1 MLGWMRK
8 NLLRRE
14 TRRWVD
20 EGLVE
25 PFQAERILNRYGTSL
40 NDTAPSAL
48 GLLTGLA
55 GLFAGLALLLLVS
68 ANWEQLP
75 RLARFAGLVTLTAVL
90 NGWGVLRLAR
100 AGSGSGGG
108 LLFLG
113 GFAYGASIMLTGQM
127 YHLGEHFPNGLLLWA
142 LGLVPLTL
150 LSGGRLLALQGLAVA
165 VAWMLLE
172 YRFAAPWLM
181 PLFLAVAFW
190 VAWRRRVAGLALA
203 TLAATALWLNL
214 MLAWVYATDFGPQA
228 QEGMISFNLGLLVL
242 AGALAARP
250 AWWSAGAGNWMP
262 RLTVLAILP
271 FTFVDGWEHY
281 LAYAWTWLDPGL
293 WAALVALLAAALLGR
308 PLVAPAVAALLIAVH
323 TGGVPDQ
330 ALVWAVASN
339 LLLLLLAMHWMRRGL
354 LEGEGGLYVTGLVAI
369 LILALLRYL
378 DLIGGYLG
386 AAGLFLGMAALL
398 FVAGRYWRRRE
409 ARS

>member
-1 MLGWMRK
+1 MLSWMRK

-40 NDTAPSAL
+40 NDAGPSAL

-90 NGWGVLRLAR
+90 NAWGVVRLVR
-100 AGSGSGGG
+100 AGTGGG
-108 LLFLG
+108 LLLLG

-127 YHLGEHFPNGLLLWA
+127 YHLGEHFPNGLLLWT
-142 LGLVPLTL
+142 LGLVPMTL
-150 LSGGRLLALQGLAVA
+150 LSGGRLLALLGLAVA
-165 VAWMLLE
+165 AAWMLLE

-181 PLFLAVAFW
+181 PLFLATAFW
-190 VAWRRRVAGLALA
+190 VAWRRRVAGLAL
-203 TLAATALWLNL
+203 LALVATAVWLNL

-250 AWWSAGAGNWMP
+250 GGWNAGAGNWMP
-262 RLTVLAILP
+262 RLTVLVILP
-271 FTFVDGWEHY
+271 FTFVDGWQHY

-293 WAALVALLAAALLGR
+293 WAALLALLAAALLGR
-308 PLVAPAVAALLIAVH
+308 PLVALAVAVLLIAVH

-330 ALVWAVASN
+330 ALAWAVASN

-354 LEGEGGLYVTGLVAI
+354 LDGEGGLYFTGLIAI
-369 LILALLRYL
+369 LTLALLRYL

-386 AAGLFLGMAALL
+386 AAGLFLVMAALL

-409 ARS
+409 VRP

>member
-40 NDTAPSAL
+40 NDAGPSAL

-100 AGSGSGGG
+100 AGSGGG

-409 ARS
+409 ARL

>member
-40 NDTAPSAL
+40 NDTGPSAL

-100 AGSGSGGG
+100 AGSGGG

-127 YHLGEHFPNGLLLWA
+127 YHLGEHFPNGLLLWT

-190 VAWRRRVAGLALA
+190 VAWRRRVAGLAVA
-203 TLAATALWLNL
+203 ALAATAVWLNL

>member
-1 MLGWMRK
+1 MLSWMRK

-40 NDTAPSAL
+40 NDAGPSAL
-48 GLLTGLA
+48 GLLTSLA

-100 AGSGSGGG
+100 AGTGGG

-203 TLAATALWLNL
+203 ALAATAVWLNL

-250 AWWSAGAGNWMP
+250 GWWSAGDVNWMP

-354 LEGEGGLYVTGLVAI
+354 LEGEGGLYVTGLIAI
-369 LILALLRYL
+369 LTLALLRYL

-386 AAGLFLGMAALL
+386 AAGLFLVMAALM

>member
-1 MLGWMRK
+1 MLSWMRK
-8 NLLRRE
+8 TLLRRE

-25 PFQAERILNRYGTSL
+25 PSQAERILNRYGLSL
-40 NDTAPSAL
+40 NDAGPSAL
-48 GLLTGLA
+48 GLLSGLA

-100 AGSGSGGG
+100 AGTGGG

-181 PLFLAVAFW
+181 PLFLTVALW

-203 TLAATALWLNL
+203 AMAATALWLNL
-214 MLAWVYATDFGPQA
+214 MLAWVYATDFGPQV

-250 AWWSAGAGNWMP
+250 SWWHAGAGDWMP

-293 WAALVALLAAALLGR
+293 WAALVALLAAAVLGR
-308 PLVAPAVAALLIAVH
+308 PLVALAVAVLLIAVH

-330 ALVWAVASN
+330 ALVWAVAAN

-354 LEGEGGLYVTGLVAI
+354 QEGEGGLYVTGLVAI
-369 LILALLRYL
+369 LTLALLRYL

-398 FVAGRYWRRRE
+398 FVAGRHWRRRE
-409 ARS
+409 TRS

>member
-40 NDTAPSAL
+40 NDTGPSAL

-100 AGSGSGGG
+100 AGTGGG

-127 YHLGEHFPNGLLLWA
+127 YHLGEHFPNGLLLWT

-203 TLAATALWLNL
+203 ALAATAVWLNL

-293 WAALVALLAAALLGR
+293 WAALVALLAAALLGW

-330 ALVWAVASN
+330 ALVWAVAAN

-354 LEGEGGLYVTGLVAI
+354 LEGEGGQPGDIEAAL

>member
-1 MLGWMRK
+1 MLSWMRK
-8 NLLRRE
+8 TLLRRE

-25 PFQAERILNRYGTSL
+25 PSQAERILNRYGLSL
-40 NDTAPSAL
+40 NDAGPSAL
-48 GLLTGLA
+48 GLLSGLA

-100 AGSGSGGG
+100 AGSGGG

-181 PLFLAVAFW
+181 PLFLAVALW

-203 TLAATALWLNL
+203 AMAATALWLNL
-214 MLAWVYATDFGPQA
+214 MLAWVYATDFGPQV

-250 AWWSAGAGNWMP
+250 SWWHAGAGDWMP

-293 WAALVALLAAALLGR
+293 WAALVALLAAAVLGR
-308 PLVAPAVAALLIAVH
+308 PLVALAVAVLLIAVH

-330 ALVWAVASN
+330 ALVWAVAAN

-354 LEGEGGLYVTGLVAI
+354 QEGEGGLYVTGLVAI
-369 LILALLRYL
+369 LTLALLRYL

-398 FVAGRYWRRRE
+398 FVAGRHWRRRE
-409 ARS
+409 TRS

>member
-40 NDTAPSAL
+40 NDAGPSAL
-48 GLLTGLA
+48 GLLTSLA

-100 AGSGSGGG
+100 AGTGGG

-250 AWWSAGAGNWMP
+250 GWWSAGDVNWMP

-409 ARS
+409 ARL

>member
-40 NDTAPSAL
+40 NDAGPSAL

-100 AGSGSGGG
+100 AGTGGG

-354 LEGEGGLYVTGLVAI
+354 LEGEGGLYVTGLIAI
-369 LILALLRYL
+369 LTLALLRYL

-386 AAGLFLGMAALL
+386 AAGLFLVMAALM

>member
-1 MLGWMRK
+1 MLSWMRK

-40 NDTAPSAL
+40 NDAGPSAL

-75 RLARFAGLVTLTAVL
+75 RLARFAGLATLTAVL

-100 AGSGSGGG
+100 AGTGGG

-203 TLAATALWLNL
+203 ALAATAVWLNL
-214 MLAWVYATDFGPQA
+214 TLAWVYATDFGPQA

-250 AWWSAGAGNWMP
+250 GWWSAGAGNWMP

-308 PLVAPAVAALLIAVH
+308 PLVALAVAVLLIAVH

-354 LEGEGGLYVTGLVAI
+354 LEGEGGLYVTGLIAI
-369 LILALLRYL
+369 LTLALLRYL

-386 AAGLFLGMAALL
+386 AAGLFLVMAALM
-398 FVAGRYWRRRE
+398 FVAGRHWRRRE

>member
-40 NDTAPSAL
+40 KDTGPSAL

-100 AGSGSGGG
+100 AGSGGG

>member
-1 MLGWMRK
+1 MLSWMRK
-8 NLLRRE
+8 TLLRRE

-25 PFQAERILNRYGTSL
+25 PSQAERILNRYGLSL
-40 NDTAPSAL
+40 NDAGPSAL
-48 GLLTGLA
+48 GLLSGLA

-100 AGSGSGGG
+100 AGTGGG

>member
-20 EGLVE
+20 EDLIE

-40 NDTAPSAL
+40 KDTGPSAL

-100 AGSGSGGG
+100 AGSGGG

>member
-1 MLGWMRK
+1 MLSWMRK

-40 NDTAPSAL
+40 NDTGPSAL

-100 AGSGSGGG
+100 AGTGGG

-127 YHLGEHFPNGLLLWA
+127 YHLGEHFPNGLLLWT

-203 TLAATALWLNL
+203 ALAATAVWLNL

-293 WAALVALLAAALLGR
+293 WAALVALLAAALLGW

-354 LEGEGGLYVTGLVAI
+354 LEGEGGLYVTGLIAI
-369 LILALLRYL
+369 LTLALLRYL

>member
-1 MLGWMRK
+1 MLSWMRK

-40 NDTAPSAL
+40 SDAGPSAL

-75 RLARFAGLVTLTAVL
+75 RLARFAGLVTLTAAL

-100 AGSGSGGG
+100 NGSGGG

-142 LGLVPLTL
+142 LGLVALTL

-190 VAWRRRVAGLALA
+190 VGRRHRVAGLALA

-250 AWWSAGAGNWMP
+250 GWWNAGAGHWMP

-271 FTFVDGWEHY
+271 FTFVDGWERY

-308 PLVAPAVAALLIAVH
+308 PLVALAVAALLIAVH

-339 LLLLLLAMHWMRRGL
+339 LLLLLLAIHWMRRGL
-354 LEGEGGLYVTGLVAI
+354 LDGEGGLYFTGLIAI
-369 LILALLRYL
+369 LTLALLRYL

-386 AAGLFLGMAALL
+386 AAGLFLVMAALL
-398 FVAGRYWRRRE
+398 FLAGRHWRRRG
-409 ARS
+409 ADS

>member
-1 MLGWMRK
+1 MLSWMRK

-25 PFQAERILNRYGTSL
+25 PFQAERILNRYGASL
-40 NDTAPSAL
+40 NDAGPSAL

-90 NGWGVLRLAR
+90 NAWGVVRLVR
-100 AGSGSGGG
+100 AGTGGG
-108 LLFLG
+108 LLLLG

-127 YHLGEHFPNGLLLWA
+127 YHLGEHFPNGLLLWT
-142 LGLVPLTL
+142 LGLVPMTL
-150 LSGGRLLALQGLAVA
+150 LSGGRLLALLGLAVA
-165 VAWMLLE
+165 AAWMLLE

-181 PLFLAVAFW
+181 PLFLATAFW
-190 VAWRRRVAGLALA
+190 VAWRRRVAGLAL
-203 TLAATALWLNL
+203 LALVATAVWLNL

-250 AWWSAGAGNWMP
+250 GGWNAGAGNWMP
-262 RLTVLAILP
+262 RLTVLVILP
-271 FTFVDGWEHY
+271 FTFVDGWQHY

-293 WAALVALLAAALLGR
+293 WAALLALLAAALLGR
-308 PLVAPAVAALLIAVH
+308 PLVALAVAVLLIAVH

-330 ALVWAVASN
+330 ALAWAVASN

-354 LEGEGGLYVTGLVAI
+354 LDGEGGLYFTGLIAI
-369 LILALLRYL
+369 LTLALLRYL

-386 AAGLFLGMAALL
+386 AAGLFLVMAALL

-409 ARS
+409 VRP

>member
-1 MLGWMRK
+1 MLGWMRN

-40 NDTAPSAL
+40 NDAGPSAL

-100 AGSGSGGG
+100 AGSGGG

-203 TLAATALWLNL
+203 ALAATAVWLNL

>member
-1 MLGWMRK
+1 MLDWMRK

-14 TRRWVD
+14 ARHWLD
-20 EGLVE
+20 EGLIE

-40 NDTAPSAL
+40 DATGPSLL
-48 GLLTGLA
+48 GMLTGLA

-75 RLARFAGLVTLTAVL
+75 RLTRYAGLVALTAAL
-90 NGWGVLRLAR
+90 NGWGVLRLVR
-100 AGSGSGGG
+100 DGTGGG

-113 GFAYGASIMLTGQM
+113 GFAYGASIMLVGQM

-142 LGLVPLTL
+142 LGLAPLTL

-165 VAWMLLE
+165 LAWMLLE

-190 VAWRRRVAGLALA
+190 VARRRRFAGLALA
-203 TLAATALWLNL
+203 ALAATAVWLNL

-250 AWWSAGAGNWMP
+250 GWWTAGAANWMP

-293 WAALVALLAAALLGR
+293 WAALAALVVAALLGR
-308 PLVAPAVAALLIAVH
+308 PLVALTVAVLLVAVH

-330 ALVWAVASN
+330 ALVWAVAAN
-339 LLLLLLAMHWMRRGL
+339 LLLLLLAIHWMRRGL
-354 LEGEGGLYVTGLVAI
+354 AEGEGGLYFTGLIAI
-369 LILALLRYL
+369 LTLALLRYL

-386 AAGLFLGMAALL
+386 AAGLFLLMAVLL
-398 FVAGRYWRRRE
+398 FAAGRHWRRRGE
-409 ARS
+409 AS

>member
-100 AGSGSGGG
+100 AGSGSG

>member
-40 NDTAPSAL
+40 NDTGPSAL

-100 AGSGSGGG
+100 AGSGGG

-293 WAALVALLAAALLGR
+293 WAALVALLAAALLGW

-409 ARS
+409 ARL

>member
-1 MLGWMRK
+1 MLSWMRK

-40 NDTAPSAL
+40 NDAGPSAL

-100 AGSGSGGG
+100 AGTGGG

-127 YHLGEHFPNGLLLWA
+127 YHLGEHFPNGLLLWT

-203 TLAATALWLNL
+203 ALAATAAWLNL

-250 AWWSAGAGNWMP
+250 GWWSAGAGNWMP

-308 PLVAPAVAALLIAVH
+308 PLVALAVAVLLIAVH

-330 ALVWAVASN
+330 ALVWAVAAN

-354 LEGEGGLYVTGLVAI
+354 LDGEGGLYFTGLIAI
-369 LILALLRYL
+369 LTLALLRYL

-386 AAGLFLGMAALL
+386 AAGLFLVMAALL

>member
-1 MLGWMRK
+1 MLSWMRK

-40 NDTAPSAL
+40 NDAGPSAL

-90 NGWGVLRLAR
+90 NGWGVLRLAC
-100 AGSGSGGG
+100 AGTGGG

-127 YHLGEHFPNGLLLWA
+127 YHLGEHFPNGLLLWT

-203 TLAATALWLNL
+203 ALAATAVWLNL

-250 AWWSAGAGNWMP
+250 GWWSAGAVNWMP

-308 PLVAPAVAALLIAVH
+308 PLVALAVAALLIAVH

-354 LEGEGGLYVTGLVAI
+354 LEGEGGLYVTGLIAI
-369 LILALLRYL
+369 LTLALLRYL

-386 AAGLFLGMAALL
+386 AAGLFLVMATLM

>member
-1 MLGWMRK
+1 MLGWMRN

-14 TRRWVD
+14 TRRWLD
-20 EGLVE
+20 EGLIE

-40 NDTAPSAL
+40 DAAGPSSL

-75 RLARFAGLVTLTAVL
+75 RLVRYAGLLSLTALL
-90 NGWGVLRLAR
+90 NGWGVLRLVR
-100 AGSGSGGG
+100 HGSGGG

-113 GFAYGASIMLTGQM
+113 GFAYGASIMLIGQM

-172 YRFAAPWLM
+172 YRFSAPWLM
-181 PLFLAVAFW
+181 PLFLAVAFR
-190 VAWRRRVAGLALA
+190 VAWRRRVGGLVLA
-203 TLAATALWLNL
+203 VLAATAVWLNL

-228 QEGMISFNLGLLVL
+228 EEGIISFNLGLLVL
-242 AGALAARP
+242 VGALAARP
-250 AWWSAGAGNWMP
+250 GWWSAGAVNGVP
-262 RLTVLAILP
+262 RLTALAILP
-271 FTFVDGWEHY
+271 FTFVDCWQHY

-293 WAALVALLAAALLGR
+293 WAALVALLVAAVLGR
-308 PLVAPAVAALLIAVH
+308 PLVALVMAALLIAVH

-330 ALVWAVASN
+330 ALLWAVATN

-354 LEGEGGLYVTGLVAI
+354 AEGEGGLYFTGLTTI
-369 LILALLRYL
+369 LVLALLRYL

-386 AAGLFLGMAALL
+386 AAGLFLVMAALL
-398 FVAGRYWRRRE
+398 FVAGRHWRRRE
-409 ARS
+409 VAP

>member
-1 MLGWMRK
+1 MLSWMRK

-40 NDTAPSAL
+40 NDAGPSAL

-100 AGSGSGGG
+100 AGSGGG

-127 YHLGEHFPNGLLLWA
+127 YHLGEHFPNGLLLWT

-250 AWWSAGAGNWMP
+250 GWWSAGAVNWMP

-308 PLVAPAVAALLIAVH
+308 PLVALAVAALLIAVH

-354 LEGEGGLYVTGLVAI
+354 LEGEGGLYVTGLIAI
-369 LILALLRYL
+369 LTLALLRYL

>member
-1 MLGWMRK
+1 MLSWMRK

-40 NDTAPSAL
+40 NDAGPSAL

-100 AGSGSGGG
+100 AGSGGG

-203 TLAATALWLNL
+203 ALAATAAWLNL

-250 AWWSAGAGNWMP
+250 GWWSAGAGNWMP

-308 PLVAPAVAALLIAVH
+308 PLVALAVAVLLIAVH

-330 ALVWAVASN
+330 ALVWAVAAN

-354 LEGEGGLYVTGLVAI
+354 LDGEGGLYFTGLIAI
-369 LILALLRYL
+369 LTLALLRYL

-386 AAGLFLGMAALL
+386 AAGLFLVMAALL

>member
-100 AGSGSGGG
+100 AGSGGG

>member
-100 AGSGSGGG
+100 ADSGGG

-409 ARS
+409 ARL

>member
-1 MLGWMRK
+1 MLSWMRK

-40 NDTAPSAL
+40 NDAGPSAL

-100 AGSGSGGG
+100 AGTGGG

-203 TLAATALWLNL
+203 ALAATAVWLNL

-250 AWWSAGAGNWMP
+250 GWWSAGAGNWMP

-308 PLVAPAVAALLIAVH
+308 PLVALAVAVLLIAVH

-354 LEGEGGLYVTGLVAI
+354 LEGEGGLYVTGLIAI
-369 LILALLRYL
+369 LTLALLRYL

-386 AAGLFLGMAALL
+386 AAGLFLVMAALM

>member
-100 AGSGSGGG
+100 AGTGGG

>member
-1 MLGWMRK
+1 MLSWMRK

-40 NDTAPSAL
+40 NDAGPSAL

-100 AGSGSGGG
+100 AGTGGG

-203 TLAATALWLNL
+203 ALAATAVWLNL

-250 AWWSAGAGNWMP
+250 GWWSAGAGNWMP

-308 PLVAPAVAALLIAVH
+308 PLVALAVAALLIAVH

-354 LEGEGGLYVTGLVAI
+354 LEGEGGLYVTGLIAI
-369 LILALLRYL
+369 LTLALLRYL

-386 AAGLFLGMAALL
+386 AAGLFLVMAALM

>member
-100 AGSGSGGG
+100 ADSGGG

-271 FTFVDGWEHY
+271 FTFVDGWERY

-308 PLVAPAVAALLIAVH
+308 PLVALAVAALLIAVH

-339 LLLLLLAMHWMRRGL
+339 LLLLLLAIHWMRRGL
-354 LEGEGGLYVTGLVAI
+354 LDGEGGLYFTGLIAI
-369 LILALLRYL
+369 LTLALLRYL

-386 AAGLFLGMAALL
+386 AAGLFLVMAALL
-398 FVAGRYWRRRE
+398 FLAGRHWRRRG
-409 ARS
+409 ADS

>member
-1 MLGWMRK
+1 MLSWMRK

-25 PFQAERILNRYGTSL
+25 PFQAERILNRYGASL
-40 NDTAPSAL
+40 NDAGPSAL

-90 NGWGVLRLAR
+90 NVWGVVRLVR
-100 AGSGSGGG
+100 AGTGGG
-108 LLFLG
+108 LLLLG

-127 YHLGEHFPNGLLLWA
+127 YHLGEHFPNGLLLWT
-142 LGLVPLTL
+142 LGLVPMTL
-150 LSGGRLLALQGLAVA
+150 LSGGRLLALLGLAVA
-165 VAWMLLE
+165 AAWMLLE

-181 PLFLAVAFW
+181 PLFLATAFW
-190 VAWRRRVAGLALA
+190 VAWRRRVAGLAL
-203 TLAATALWLNL
+203 LALVATAVWLNL

-250 AWWSAGAGNWMP
+250 GGWNAGAGNWMP
-262 RLTVLAILP
+262 RLTVLVILP
-271 FTFVDGWEHY
+271 FTFVDGWQHY

-293 WAALVALLAAALLGR
+293 WAALLALLAAALLGR
-308 PLVAPAVAALLIAVH
+308 PLAAVAVAVLLIAVH

-330 ALVWAVASN
+330 ALAWAVASN

-354 LEGEGGLYVTGLVAI
+354 LDGEGGLYFTGLIAI
-369 LILALLRYL
+369 LTLALLRYL

-386 AAGLFLGMAALL
+386 AAGLFLVMAALL

-409 ARS
+409 VRP

>member
-1 MLGWMRK
+1 MLGWMRN

-40 NDTAPSAL
+40 NDAGPSAL

-100 AGSGSGGG
+100 AGSGGG

-409 ARS
+409 ARL

>member
-40 NDTAPSAL
+40 NDAGPSAL

-100 AGSGSGGG
+100 AGSGGG

-293 WAALVALLAAALLGR
+293 WAALVALLAAAPLGR